1 LVRRLVAEAA
11 AAMAGT
17 VVSGDAARFWSGAAL
32 DSRRIAGDELFF
44 ALPGARTDGHAF
56 VAQALARG
64 AAAAVVARAV
74 EAPPG
79 ATVIQ
84 VDDTYAGLHA
94 LTRAVRAQVPRR
106 LVGITGST
114 GKTTTKEL
122 LAACL
127 ARRFRVARTPG
138 NLNSLYGF
146 PVALLGLPDDCEWM
160 VAELAMSTPGELR
173 AISLLARPDVAL
185 YTNVR
190 PVHLEFFASLEAI
203 AEAKAELLAGLAP
216 QGLVVA
222 NADDPL
228 VARIAQRRGGRV
240 IWYGTSSA
248 ADVAARD
255 IETSPGG
262 RPGSRFTLL
271 AAGARQEVELPLHGA
286 YNVENALAA
295 AACAWALGVPLEEIA
310 VALSEA
316 SPAAMRGVVEE
327 LPGGARLIDDSYNS
341 NPVALERALVAAA
354 GLPASRR
361 WAVLGDMLELGP
373 QGPDFHRA
381 AGRRARE
388 LGFAP
393 VAGVGAL
400 ARELAEAAGPG
411 ARWFATAAEAAAWAG
426 EELRS
431 GDLVLVKG
439 SRGVGLE
446 VVVEA
451 LRRSGREAS

>member
-1 LVRRLVAEAA
+1 
-11 AAMAGT
+11 MAGT
-17 VVSGDAARFWSGAAL
+17 VASGDPGRQWSGAAV
-32 DSRRIAGDELFF
+32 DSRRITGEELFF
-44 ALPGARTDGHAF
+44 ALPGARTDGHGF

-64 AAAAVVARAV
+64 AAAAVVARDV

-79 ATVIQ
+79 ATLVQ
-84 VDDTYAGLHA
+84 VADTYAGLHA

-127 ARRFRVARTPG
+127 GRRFRVAKTPG

-160 VAELAMSTPGELR
+160 VAELGMSTPGELR

-190 PVHLEFFASLEAI
+190 PVHLEFFADLEAI
-203 AEAKAELLAGLAP
+203 ADAKAELLAGLAP
-216 QGLVVA
+216 HGLVVA

-228 VARIAQRRGGRV
+228 VARIARPHRGRV
-240 IWYGTSSA
+240 IWYGLSAA
-248 ADVAARD
+248 ADVTARD
-255 IETSPGG
+255 LETSPGG

-310 VALSEA
+310 AGLAEA
-316 SPAAMRGVVEE
+316 SPAAMRGVVAT
-327 LPGGARLIDDSYNS
+327 LAGDVTLIDDSYNS
-341 NPVALERALVAAA
+341 NPAALERAMVAAST
-354 GLPASRR
+354 LPAARR

-373 QGPDFHRA
+373 QGPEFHRA

-388 LGFAP
+388 LGFEP
-393 VAGVGAL
+393 VAGVGGL
-400 ARELAEAAGPG
+400 ARELAAAAGPAG
-411 ARWFATAAEAAAWAG
+411 RWFESAAEAAAWAPG
-426 EELRS
+426 ELRP

-446 VVVEA
+446 AVVAA
-451 LRRSGREAS
+451 LKAGREGAP

>member
-1 LVRRLVAEAA
+1 MVRRRVAEAA

-17 VVSGDAARFWSGAAL
+17 VVSGDPGREWSGAAL
-32 DSRRIAGDELFF
+32 DSRRVAGDELFF
-44 ALPGARTDGHAF
+44 ALPGARADGHAF
-56 VAQALARG
+56 VAPALASG

-74 EAPPG
+74 EAPAG
-79 ATVIQ
+79 ATLVR
-84 VDDTYAGLHA
+84 VADTYEGLHA
-94 LTRAVRAQVPRR
+94 LTRAVRVMVPRR

-127 ARRFRVARTPG
+127 GRRFRVAKSPG

-146 PVALLGLPDDCEWM
+146 PLALLGLPDDCEWM
-160 VAELAMSTPGELR
+160 VAELGMSTPGELR
-173 AISLLARPDVAL
+173 ALSLLARPDVAL
-185 YTNVR
+185 YTNIR
-190 PVHLEFFASLEAI
+190 PVHLEFFASLEAL

-216 QGLVVA
+216 HGLVVA
-222 NADDPL
+222 NADDPQ
-228 VARIAQRRGGRV
+228 VARIARRRGGRV
-240 IWYGTSSA
+240 IWYGITAA

-255 IETSPGG
+255 LEISPGG
-262 RPGSRFTLL
+262 RAGSRFTLT
-271 AAGARQEVELPLHGA
+271 AGGARQEVELPLHGA

-295 AACAWALGVPLEEIA
+295 AACAWALGVPFEEIA
-310 VALSEA
+310 AGLAQVA
-316 SPAAMRGVVEE
+316 PAAMRGVVRT
-327 LPGGARLIDDSYNS
+327 LPEDITLIDDSYNS
-341 NPVALERALVAAA
+341 NPVALERALAAA
-354 GLPASRR
+354 ATLPSRRR

-373 QGPDFHRA
+373 EGPEFHRA

-400 ARELAEAAGPG
+400 ARGLVEAAGAAG
-411 ARWFATAAEAAAWAG
+411 RWFASAAEAADWAPG
-426 EELRS
+426 ELRP

-446 VVVEA
+446 AVVAA
-451 LRRSGREAS
+451 LTASHGGGK